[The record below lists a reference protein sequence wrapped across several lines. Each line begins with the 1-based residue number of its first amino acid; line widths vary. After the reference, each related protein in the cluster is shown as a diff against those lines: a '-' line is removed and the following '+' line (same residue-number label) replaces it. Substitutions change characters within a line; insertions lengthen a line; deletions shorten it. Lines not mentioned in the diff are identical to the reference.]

1 MAPSHSRQLLVWT
14 FPTIAILLSYL
25 WFKRKRIGVRS
36 DPGGVN
42 ADNSEE
48 GLLLPRAET
57 KGIVEETPVEIP
69 QQQSSAKATPEKKFS
84 RSLSGVETAPI
95 DIIIPRELR
104 SVKSNPIVIS
114 DEDLDLEIE
123 KIKSMKNE
131 TFKRSRALNSSN
143 TTTTITT
150 TTSSNNTSKD
160 TNEKTPPKQNS
171 ETPVKKVETTKTT
184 PIKATEKATPNKT
197 AERKLDMV
205 EKKVEGADKM
215 AQDMVR
221 VEQKLN
227 NLKLGMNNNQ
237 SSKKK
242 GKKGGNKGGKNVKL
256 TNEREEL
263 QRQSSERDS
272 ANHSPADVMLAS
284 PSLSSISD
292 NHSEVSTKRSTRK
305 KLSRDSHKLYYK
317 ILQICSYFS
326 VTSKNTSRYCFK
338 VTFCYRKLIL

>member
-36 DPGGVN
+36 DPGGVS
-42 ADNSEE
+42 ADSEE
-48 GLLLPRAET
+48 RLLTSEAKT
-57 KGIVEETPVEIP
+57 IEETPVEIP
-69 QQQSSAKATPEKKFS
+69 KAASTPEKKFS

-104 SVKSNPIVIS
+104 AVKSNPVVIT

-131 TFKRSRALNSSN
+131 TFNRSRALN
-143 TTTTITT
+143 
-150 TTSSNNTSKD
+150 TSTNSDKD
-160 TNEKTPPKQNS
+160 TNEKSPIKQSSATES
-171 ETPVKKVETTKTT
+171 ETPVKKVETPTKTVER
-184 PIKATEKATPNKT
+184 PAKNKAVD
-197 AERKLDMV
+197 RKLDMV
-205 EKKVEGADKM
+205 EKKVEAVGKM

-227 NLKLGMNNNQ
+227 NLKLGMKEN
-237 SSKKK
+237 SKKK
-242 GKKGGNKGGKNVKL
+242 GKKGGNKGGKNVNL
-256 TNEREEL
+256 SSGREREEL

-292 NHSEVSTKRSTRK
+292 NHSEVSATSAFLNVEFLWYYRL
-305 KLSRDSHKLYYK
+305 LSG
-317 ILQICSYFS
+317 YF
-326 VTSKNTSRYCFK
+326 R
-338 VTFCYRKLIL
+338 

>member
-25 WFKRKRIGVRS
+25 WYKRKRIGVRS
-36 DPGGVN
+36 DPGGTS
-42 ADNSEE
+42 ADKEEELTSE
-48 GLLLPRAET
+48 T
-57 KGIVEETPVEIP
+57 QKIEETPVQIP
-69 QQQSSAKATPEKKFS
+69 KASSTPERKFS

-104 SVKSNPIVIS
+104 SVKSNPVVIS

-131 TFKRSRALNSSN
+131 NFNKSKALNSSN
-143 TTTTITT
+143 
-150 TTSSNNTSKD
+150 SSNEKSPSKD
-160 TNEKTPPKQNS
+160 NNNKAKSPTPTKKIEISSGEVEKKP
-171 ETPVKKVETTKTT
+171 
-184 PIKATEKATPNKT
+184 
-197 AERKLDMV
+197 DMV
-205 EKKVEGADKM
+205 EKKVQAAGKM

-227 NLKLGMNNNQ
+227 NLKLGMKEG
-237 SSKKK
+237 SKKK
-242 GKKGGNKGGKNVKL
+242 GKSKGGNKAAKNSNL
-256 TNEREEL
+256 SSGSEHEEL

-292 NHSEVSTKRSTRK
+292 NHSEVSDYVIIVAIFFFIHICHYRVLSIFTKTAVNCA
-305 KLSRDSHKLYYK
+305 Y
-317 ILQICSYFS
+317 
-326 VTSKNTSRYCFK
+326 
-338 VTFCYRKLIL
+338 

>member
-25 WFKRKRIGVRS
+25 WYKRKRIGVRS
-36 DPGGVN
+36 DPGGTS
-42 ADNSEE
+42 ADKEEELTSE
-48 GLLLPRAET
+48 T
-57 KGIVEETPVEIP
+57 QKIETPVQIP
-69 QQQSSAKATPEKKFS
+69 KASSTPKRKFS

-104 SVKSNPIVIS
+104 SVKSNPVVIS

-131 TFKRSRALNSSN
+131 IFNKSKALNSSN
-143 TTTTITT
+143 
-150 TTSSNNTSKD
+150 SSNEKSPSKD
-160 TNEKTPPKQNS
+160 NNNKAKSPTPTKKIEISSGELEKKP
-171 ETPVKKVETTKTT
+171 
-184 PIKATEKATPNKT
+184 
-197 AERKLDMV
+197 DMV
-205 EKKVEGADKM
+205 EKKVQAAGKM

-227 NLKLGMNNNQ
+227 NLKLGMKEG
-237 SSKKK
+237 SKKK
-242 GKKGGNKGGKNVKL
+242 GKSKGGFKAAKNSNL
-256 TNEREEL
+256 SSGSEHEEL

-292 NHSEVSTKRSTRK
+292 NHSEVSDYVIIVATFPYTY
-305 KLSRDSHKLYYK
+305 LSLSHV
-317 ILQICSYFS
+317 IYFH
-326 VTSKNTSRYCFK
+326 
-338 VTFCYRKLIL
+338 

>member
-36 DPGGVN
+36 DPGGINV
-42 ADNSEE
+42 DNSEE
-48 GLLLPRAET
+48 RLLLPCAEA

-104 SVKSNPIVIS
+104 SVKSNPVVIS

-131 TFKRSRALNSSN
+131 TFKKSRALNSS
-143 TTTTITT
+143 TTTTTT
-150 TTSSNNTSKD
+150 TTSSSKED
-160 TNEKTPPKQNS
+160 VNEKTPPKQNS
-171 ETPVKKVETTKTT
+171 ETPVKKVETTSIKTT
-184 PIKATEKATPNKT
+184 EKTTPNKT
-197 AERKLDMV
+197 VERKLDMV
-205 EKKVEGADKM
+205 EKKVEAAGKM

-227 NLKLGMNNNQ
+227 NLKLGMNNSQ

-256 TNEREEL
+256 TSEREEL

-292 NHSEVSTKRSTRK
+292 NHSEVSTKS
-305 KLSRDSHKLYYK
+305 
-317 ILQICSYFS
+317 
-326 VTSKNTSRYCFK
+326 TSKRFK
-338 VTFCYRKLIL
+338 